1 MSYLLIHAE
10 TRATLLEE
18 LDQVRT
24 RLEEASWWLAGPVS
38 TRERLIGLHHLQ
50 KSQERLLIISE
61 LLSRLSA

>member
-1 MSYLLIHAE
+1 MHAE

-18 LDQVRT
+18 LDVVRT
-24 RLEEASWWLAGPVS
+24 RIEEASWWLAGPTS
-38 TRERLIGLHHLQ
+38 TRERLICLHHLQ